1 MKKSR
6 NVAIAG
12 IGQTRHRGH
21 REDVNI
27 AELVTEAVEEV
38 LADSMVD
45 LSDIDAIV
53 HGNMELF
60 EGIHQPDMWHV
71 IADGGYGKAGYR
83 ITTGGTTGTTLVSAA
98 DHLVASGMHD
108 LVLAIGFEKQEEG
121 MTTTGIT
128 NMSCPLW
135 DREVQTG
142 AITGTTGVIMM
153 NKYGQKA
160 EEAAAELRVL
170 MATNA
175 RRNFKAHLRIDITRK
190 DVLESRVLAWP
201 LRLLHMCPES
211 NGACAVL
218 FASEE
223 MAKKLPQKKV
233 WMHDHVTIHRQEF
246 FDFAHIDDLNTH
258 GEAARILYTRNGIVN
273 PIKQI
278 GVFEMYDPSS
288 WWALDWLGKFLFM
301 ENGEQIDMVLNGDF
315 AIDGKFPVNPSGGV
329 VSTNPIGATAIIRV
343 AEAALQIRG
352 DADDHQVP
360 RDIDLALASGF
371 GGTFWTVLH
380 LLGKDKPNH

>member
-21 REDVNI
+21 REDINI
-27 AELVTEAVEEV
+27 AELVSEAVEAV

-45 LSDIDAIV
+45 ISDIDAIV

-60 EGIHQPDMWHV
+60 EGVHQPDMWHV

-83 ITTGGTTGTTLVSAA
+83 ITTGGTTGATLVSAA
-98 DHLVASGMHD
+98 DHLVASGAHD

-175 RRNFKAHLRIDITRK
+175 RRNFKAHLQARHHQEGRPG
-190 DVLESRVLAWP
+190 VPRAGLAAEALAHVPRVQRRLRDAVCLRRDGKEAAP
-201 LRLLHMCPES
+201 EEGLDARPRHGPPPGVLRLRS
-211 NGACAVL
+211 Y
-218 FASEE
+218 
-223 MAKKLPQKKV
+223 
-233 WMHDHVTIHRQEF
+233 R
-246 FDFAHIDDLNTH
+246 
-258 GEAARILYTRNGIVN
+258 
-273 PIKQI
+273 
-278 GVFEMYDPSS
+278 
-288 WWALDWLGKFLFM
+288 
-301 ENGEQIDMVLNGDF
+301 
-315 AIDGKFPVNPSGGV
+315 
-329 VSTNPIGATAIIRV
+329 
-343 AEAALQIRG
+343 
-352 DADDHQVP
+352 
-360 RDIDLALASGF
+360 
-371 GGTFWTVLH
+371 
-380 LLGKDKPNH
+380 

>member
-6 NVAIAG
+6 NVAIVG
-12 IGQTRHRGH
+12 VGQTRHRGH

-27 AELVTEAVEEV
+27 AELVTEAVEEL
-38 LADSMVD
+38 LADAMVD
-45 LSDIDAIV
+45 LTDIDCIV

-71 IADGGYGKAGYR
+71 IGDGAYGKAGFR

-98 DHLVASGMHD
+98 DHLVASGMYD
-108 LVLAIGFEKQEEG
+108 LVMAIGFEKQEEG

-142 AITGTTGVIMM
+142 AITGTTGVMM
-153 NKYGQKA
+153 INKFGDKA
-160 EEAAAELRVL
+160 DQAAAEYRVL
-170 MATNA
+170 MANNA
-175 RRNFKAHLRIDITRK
+175 RKNFKAHLRIDISRK
-190 DVLESRVLAWP
+190 DVLESRVIAWP
-201 LRLLHMCPES
+201 LRLLHMCPET

-223 MAKKLPQKKV
+223 MAKKLPKKPV
-233 WMHDHVTIHRQEF
+233 WMHDHVTVHRQEF

-258 GEAARILYTRNGIVN
+258 GEAARIIYTRNGIVN
-273 PIKQI
+273 PIKQV
-278 GVFEMYDPSS
+278 GVFEMYDPQS
-288 WWALDWLGKFLFM
+288 WWAIDWLGKFLFL
-301 ENGEQIDMVLNGDF
+301 EKGEQLDMLLNGDF

-329 VSTNPIGATAIIRV
+329 VSSNPIGATAIIRV

-352 DADDHQVP
+352 DADEHQVP
-360 RDIDLALASGF
+360 HDVNLALASGF

-380 LLGKDKPNH
+380 LLGKEKPNH